1 MFNIKANSSKVN
13 PGDIFVAIK
22 GHTVDGHKFI
32 DDAVKRGAKIVVVSE
47 DIPEIE
53 GVKIIKTEDTQKW
66 LNAYLLDT
74 YANTFKKMKF
84 VGVTGTNGK
93 TTTCF
98 LTYETLLAM
107 GVNACYIGTI
117 GYYDKDTHYEL
128 PNTTPS
134 MIDLYEILDKA
145 YEKGIETVVMEV
157 SSHSLVE
164 KRVAGLQYET
174 VGYTNITQDHL
185 DFHKTMDNYLNAKL
199 LLLDQVKDKSKVI
212 YNQDDP
218 YLGKETKL
226 QDGISYGFSGKD
238 LKMFEY
244 QDTDFGTHLVFKYKD
259 KFHYVDTRLKNRFNV
274 YNYIMSAILT
284 SNLGYDL
291 DEVLSHSMEI
301 DPPAGRCDVVPYNQG
316 KIIVDYAHTPDAV
329 EKIITSFQ
337 ENNNGRIITIIGCGG
352 DRDKTKRPIMG
363 NIATTNSDYAII
375 TSDNPRTE
383 DPNKIIEDIL
393 GGINRDNYIV
403 VPDRIEA
410 IHKGIDMLRPEDTLL
425 ILGKGHENYQIIGTV
440 KHHMDDK
447 EIARDY
453 IEEKRK
459 ANQPIELKKKIGTN

>member
-1 MFNIKANSSKVN
+1 MFNIKANSRRVE

-22 GHTVDGHKFI
+22 GHTVDGHKYI
-32 DDAVKRGAKIVVVSE
+32 DDAVKRGAKVLVVSE

-74 YANTFKKMKF
+74 YKDRFKNMKF

-98 LTYETLLAM
+98 LTYETLLSM

-117 GYYDKDTHYEL
+117 GYYDKNTHYEL

-134 MIDLYEILDKA
+134 MIDLYEILENA
-145 YEKGIETVVMEV
+145 YESGIDTVVMEV

-164 KRVAGLQYET
+164 KRVAGLQYDT

-218 YLGKETKL
+218 YLGKEEKL
-226 QDGISYGFSGKD
+226 QDGISYGFKGKD

-259 KFHYVDTRLKNRFNV
+259 KFHYVDTKLKNRFNV
-274 YNYIMSAILT
+274 YNYVMSAILT

-337 ENNNGRIITIIGCGG
+337 ENNDGRIITIIGCGG

-363 NIATTNSDYAII
+363 NIATSNSDYAII

-383 DPNKIIEDIL
+383 DPNKIIEDIIA
-393 GGINRDNYIV
+393 GINRDNYIV

-410 IHKGIDMLRPEDTLL
+410 IHKGIDMLHPEDTLL

-447 EIARDY
+447 EIAKDY
-453 IEEKRK
+453 
-459 ANQPIELKKKIGTN
+459 IELKKKK

>member
-1 MFNIKANSSKVN
+1 MFNIKANSRRVE

-22 GHTVDGHKFI
+22 GHTVDGHKYI
-32 DDAVKRGAKIVVVSE
+32 DDAVKRGAKVLVVSE

-74 YANTFKKMKF
+74 YKDRFKNMKF

-98 LTYETLLAM
+98 LTYETLLSM

-117 GYYDKDTHYEL
+117 GYYDKNTHFEL

-134 MIDLYEILDKA
+134 MIDLYEILENA
-145 YEKGIETVVMEV
+145 YESGIDTVVMEV

-164 KRVAGLQYET
+164 KRVAGLQYDT

-218 YLGKETKL
+218 YLGKEEKL
-226 QDGISYGFSGKD
+226 QDGISYGFKGKD

-259 KFHYVDTRLKNRFNV
+259 KFHYVDTKLKNRFNV
-274 YNYIMSAILT
+274 YNYVMSAILT

-337 ENNNGRIITIIGCGG
+337 ENNDGRIITIIGCGG

-363 NIATTNSDYAII
+363 NIATSNSDYAII

-383 DPNKIIEDIL
+383 DPNKIIEDIIA
-393 GGINRDNYIV
+393 GINRDNYIV

-410 IHKGIDMLRPEDTLL
+410 IHKGIDMLHPEDTLL

-447 EIARDY
+447 EIAKDY
-453 IEEKRK
+453 
-459 ANQPIELKKKIGTN
+459 IELKKKK

>member
-74 YANTFKKMKF
+74 YKDRFKNMKF

-98 LTYETLLAM
+98 LTYETLLSM

-164 KRVAGLQYET
+164 KRVAGLQYDT

-218 YLGKETKL
+218 YLGKEVKL

-393 GGINRDNYIV
+393 AGINRDNYIV

-410 IHKGIDMLRPEDTLL
+410 IHKGIDMLHPEDTLL

-459 ANQPIELKKKIGTN
+459 VNQPIELKKKIGTK

>member
-1 MFNIKANSSKVN
+1 MFNIKANSRRVE

-22 GHTVDGHKFI
+22 GYTVDGHKYI
-32 DDAVKRGAKIVVVSE
+32 DDAVKRGAKVLVVSE

-74 YANTFKKMKF
+74 YKDRFKNMKF

-98 LTYETLLAM
+98 LTYETLLSM

-134 MIDLYEILDKA
+134 MIDLYEILENA
-145 YEKGIETVVMEV
+145 YESGIDTVVMEV

-164 KRVAGLQYET
+164 KRVAGLQYDT

-218 YLGKETKL
+218 YLGKEEKL
-226 QDGISYGFSGKD
+226 QDGISYGFKGKD

-259 KFHYVDTRLKNRFNV
+259 KFHYVDTKLKNRFNV
-274 YNYIMSAILT
+274 YNYVMSAILT

-363 NIATTNSDYAII
+363 NIATSNSDYAII

-383 DPNKIIEDIL
+383 DPNKIIEDIIA
-393 GGINRDNYIV
+393 GINRDNYIV

-410 IHKGIDMLRPEDTLL
+410 IHKGIDMLHPEDTLL

-447 EIARDY
+447 EIAKDY
-453 IEEKRK
+453 
-459 ANQPIELKKKIGTN
+459 IELKKKK

>member
-1 MFNIKANSSKVN
+1 MFNIKANSRRVE

-22 GHTVDGHKFI
+22 GYTVDGHKYI
-32 DDAVKRGAKIVVVSE
+32 DDAVKRGAKVLVVSE

-74 YANTFKKMKF
+74 YKDRFKNMKF

-98 LTYETLLAM
+98 LTYETLLSM

-117 GYYDKDTHYEL
+117 GYYDKNTHYEL

-134 MIDLYEILDKA
+134 MIDLYEILENA
-145 YEKGIETVVMEV
+145 YESGIDTVVMEV

-164 KRVAGLQYET
+164 KRVAGLQYDT

-218 YLGKETKL
+218 YLGKEEKL
-226 QDGISYGFSGKD
+226 QDGISYGFKGKD

-259 KFHYVDTRLKNRFNV
+259 KFHYVDTKLKNRFNV
-274 YNYIMSAILT
+274 YNYVMSAILT

-337 ENNNGRIITIIGCGG
+337 ENNDGRIITIIGCGG

-363 NIATTNSDYAII
+363 NIATSNSDYAII

-383 DPNKIIEDIL
+383 DPNKIIEDIIA
-393 GGINRDNYIV
+393 GINRDNYIV

-410 IHKGIDMLRPEDTLL
+410 IHKGIDMLHPEDTLL

-447 EIARDY
+447 EIAKDY
-453 IEEKRK
+453 
-459 ANQPIELKKKIGTN
+459 IELKKKKIGS

>member
-1 MFNIKANSSKVN
+1 MFNIKANSRRVE

-22 GHTVDGHKFI
+22 GHTVDGHKYI
-32 DDAVKRGAKIVVVSE
+32 DDAVKRGAKVLVVSE

-74 YANTFKKMKF
+74 YKDRFKNMKF

-98 LTYETLLAM
+98 LTYETLLSM

-117 GYYDKDTHYEL
+117 GYYDKNTHYEL

-134 MIDLYEILDKA
+134 MIDLYEILENA
-145 YEKGIETVVMEV
+145 YESGIDTVVMEV

-164 KRVAGLQYET
+164 KRVAGLQYDT

-218 YLGKETKL
+218 YLGKEEKL
-226 QDGISYGFSGKD
+226 QDGISYGFKGKD

-259 KFHYVDTRLKNRFNV
+259 KFHYVDTKLKNRFNV
-274 YNYIMSAILT
+274 YNYVMSAILT

-337 ENNNGRIITIIGCGG
+337 ENNDGRIITIIGCGG

-363 NIATTNSDYAII
+363 NIATSNSDYAII

-383 DPNKIIEDIL
+383 DPNKIIEDIIA
-393 GGINRDNYIV
+393 GINRDNYIV

-410 IHKGIDMLRPEDTLL
+410 IHKGIDMLHPEDTLL

-447 EIARDY
+447 EIAKDY
-453 IEEKRK
+453 
-459 ANQPIELKKKIGTN
+459 IELKKKKIGS

>member
-1 MFNIKANSSKVN
+1 MFNIKANSRRVE

-22 GHTVDGHKFI
+22 GHTVDGHKYI
-32 DDAVKRGAKIVVVSE
+32 DDAVKRGAKVLVVSE

-74 YANTFKKMKF
+74 YKDRFKNMKF

-98 LTYETLLAM
+98 LTYETLLSM

-117 GYYDKDTHYEL
+117 GYYDKNTHYEL

-134 MIDLYEILDKA
+134 MIDLYEILENA
-145 YEKGIETVVMEV
+145 YESGIDTVVMEV

-164 KRVAGLQYET
+164 KRVAGLQYDT

-218 YLGKETKL
+218 YLGKEEKL
-226 QDGISYGFSGKD
+226 QDGISYGFTGKD

-301 DPPAGRCDVVPYNQG
+301 NPPAGRCDVVPYNQG

-337 ENNNGRIITIIGCGG
+337 ENNDGRIITIIGCGG

-363 NIATTNSDYAII
+363 NIATSNSDYAII

-383 DPNKIIEDIL
+383 DPNKIIEDIIA
-393 GGINRDNYIV
+393 GINRDNYIV

-410 IHKGIDMLRPEDTLL
+410 IHKGIDMLHPEDTLL

-447 EIARDY
+447 EIAKDY
-453 IEEKRK
+453 
-459 ANQPIELKKKIGTN
+459 IELKKKKIGS

>member
-1 MFNIKANSSKVN
+1 MFNIKANSRRVE

-22 GHTVDGHKFI
+22 GHTVDGHKYI
-32 DDAVKRGAKIVVVSE
+32 DDAVKRGAKVLVVSE

-74 YANTFKKMKF
+74 YKDRFKNMKF

-98 LTYETLLAM
+98 LTYETLLSM

-117 GYYDKDTHYEL
+117 GYYDKNTHFEL

-134 MIDLYEILDKA
+134 MIDLYEILENA
-145 YEKGIETVVMEV
+145 YESGIDTVVMEV

-164 KRVAGLQYET
+164 KRVAGLQYDT

-218 YLGKETKL
+218 YLGKEEKL
-226 QDGISYGFSGKD
+226 QDGISYGFKGKD

-259 KFHYVDTRLKNRFNV
+259 KFHYVDTKLKNRFNV
-274 YNYIMSAILT
+274 YNYVMSAILT

-337 ENNNGRIITIIGCGG
+337 ENNDGRIITIIGCGG

-363 NIATTNSDYAII
+363 NIATSNSDYAII

-383 DPNKIIEDIL
+383 DPNKIIEDIIA
-393 GGINRDNYIV
+393 GINRDNYIV

-410 IHKGIDMLRPEDTLL
+410 IHKGIDMLHPEDTLL

-447 EIARDY
+447 EIAKDY
-453 IEEKRK
+453 
-459 ANQPIELKKKIGTN
+459 IELKKKKIGS